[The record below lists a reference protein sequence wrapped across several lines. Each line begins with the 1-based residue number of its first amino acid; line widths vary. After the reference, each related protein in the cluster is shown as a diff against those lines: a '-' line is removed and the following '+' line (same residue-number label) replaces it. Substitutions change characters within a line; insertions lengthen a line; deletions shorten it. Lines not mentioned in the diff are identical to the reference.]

1 MLQCTILSRNVV
13 MNFPQALQALLSKR
27 FRGARPDPTPAEA
40 ADAALDDTALAGTS
54 FVEQEPALSQE
65 LHLTTQD
72 ISGWAAG
79 GSSLSD

>member
-1 MLQCTILSRNVV
+1 
-13 MNFPQALQALLSKR
+13 MNFSQALQTLLPKR
-27 FRGARPDPTPAEA
+27 FRGARPDPAPVEA
-40 ADAALDDTALAGTS
+40 GNVGLGDAALAGTS

-65 LHLTTQD
+65 LHLTSQD